1 MAKRKDSA
9 YKDSAFKMIEKPV
22 IERIIETAFQLLQK
36 PGLKVYNDH
45 ALKLFDDAGAEVDI
59 EAGSVKLPRALI
71 EDCLKTIPST
81 LTLHDLKGKES
92 VYLEENNFHPYPG
105 TTAINIYDYE
115 KRQFREAASKDLK
128 DFIKLVEQL
137 PYIPV
142 TSSFVCKDVPEN
154 FTDIYRMGLAFKH
167 SKKPIKTS
175 VFTSKDA
182 IPVMIDLFA
191 AIAGGQ
197 AELKGKPF
205 GFVSVNADPPLMW
218 NDFITE
224 VLIECAKSKIPL
236 SLGSM
241 PISGAAAPVTVMGS
255 LIQHAAESLS
265 GIALSQIVQPGA
277 PGLYG
282 SSPIIFDVRKGTTPM
297 GAIETL
303 MFNSGCAQIGKFLDM
318 PTQLYMGLSDAKVI
332 DTQVG
337 YESAMGIL
345 LGALSGANLFAVG
358 MLNFET
364 ALTLENMVI
373 ANEIAGNAYRLLEGI
388 DASEE
393 HFTTDIWEEVGH
405 HQDFLGT
412 MHTISHFEKEQ
423 FNVSALTDRDSET
436 EWEKKGSRDTAERA
450 HDMVK
455 ELLSANMPKVIDSK
469 VEEEI
474 DGIVVEYA
482 NKLGI
487 NREQLPQEFFTD

>member
-1 MAKRKDSA
+1 MIMSQI
-9 YKDSAFKMIEKPV
+9 KDSAFKIIDKPV
-22 IERIIETAFQLLQK
+22 IERIVETAFQLVQK
-36 PGLKVYNDH
+36 PGLKVYNDK
-45 ALKLFDDAGAEVDI
+45 ALKLFDDAGAEVDYSSRI
-59 EAGSVKLPRALI
+59 VKLPRSLV

-81 LTLHDLKGKES
+81 LTLHDLKGEEC
-92 VYLEENNFHPYPG
+92 VYLEGNNFHPYPG

-128 DFIKLVEQL
+128 DFVKLVEQL

-167 SKKPIKTS
+167 SRKPIKTS

-182 IPVMIDLFA
+182 IPVMINLFA
-191 AIAGGQ
+191 AITGGPE
-197 AELKGKPF
+197 ELKNKPF

-265 GIALSQIVQPGA
+265 GITLSQIVQPGA

-303 MFNSGCAQIGKFLDM
+303 MFNSGCAQIGKFLNM
-318 PTQLYMGLSDAKVI
+318 PTQLYTGLSDAKVI

-337 YESAMGIL
+337 FESAMGIL
-345 LGALSGANLFAVG
+345 LGALSGINLFAVG

-364 ALTLENMVI
+364 ALTMENMVI
-373 ANEIAGNAYRLLEGI
+373 ANEIAGNAYRLMEGI
-388 DASEE
+388 DASDEP
-393 HFTTDIWEEVGH
+393 FTTEIWEEVGH
-405 HQDFLGT
+405 RQDFLGT
-412 MHTISHFEKEQ
+412 MHTISHFGKEQ
-423 FNVSALTDRDSET
+423 FYVSALTDRDSET
-436 EWEKKGSRDTAERA
+436 EWQRKGSKDTAARA
-450 HDMVK
+450 HDMVRQ
-455 ELLSANMPKVIDSK
+455 LLSADIPKVVDPNVEQQID
-469 VEEEI
+469 
-474 DGIVVEYA
+474 DIVIGYA
-482 NKLGI
+482 KTLGI
-487 NREQLPQEFFTD
+487 DRDKIPQEFFTD

>member
-1 MAKRKDSA
+1 MTEKT
-9 YKDSAFKMIEKPV
+9 DSAFKIIEKPV
-22 IERIIETAFQLLQK
+22 IEKIIETAFRLLQK
-36 PGLKVYNDH
+36 PGLKVYNDR
-45 ALKLFDDAGAEVDI
+45 ALKLFDDAGAEVDFNSRI
-59 EAGSVKLPRALI
+59 VKLPQGLI
-71 EDCLKTIPST
+71 ENSLKTMPSAFT
-81 LTLHDLKGKES
+81 LYDLKGEAS
-92 VYLEENNFHPYPG
+92 VYLEKNKFHPYPG

-128 DFIKLVEQL
+128 NFIKLVEQL

-142 TSSFVCKDVPEN
+142 NSSFVCKDVPEN

-182 IPVMIDLFA
+182 IPAMINLFA
-191 AIAGGQ
+191 AIAGGSE
-197 AELKGKPF
+197 ELKNKPF

-241 PISGAAAPVTVMGS
+241 PISGAAAPITIMGS
-255 LIQHAAESLS
+255 LIQHTAESLS
-265 GIALSQIVQPGA
+265 GITLSQIVQPGA

-303 MFNSGCAQIGKFLDM
+303 MFNCGCAQIGKFLDM
-318 PTQLYMGLSDAKVI
+318 PTQLYTGLSDAKVL

-337 YESAMGIL
+337 FESAMGIL
-345 LGALSGANLFAVG
+345 LGALSGINLFAVG

-364 ALTLENMVI
+364 ALTMENMVI
-373 ANEIAGNAYRLLEGI
+373 ANEIAGNTYRLMEGI

-393 HFTTDIWEEVGH
+393 HFTTDVWEEVGH
-405 HQDFLGT
+405 RQDFLGT
-412 MHTISHFEKEQ
+412 MHTIRHFEKEQ
-423 FNVSALTDRDSET
+423 FCVSEITDRDSET
-436 EWEKKGSRDTAERA
+436 EWQRKGSRDTAERA
-450 HDMVK
+450 HNMVQR
-455 ELLSANMPKVIDSK
+455 LLSEEIPKVVDPQ

-474 DGIVVEYA
+474 DDIVIEYA
-482 NKLGI
+482 KKLGI
-487 NREQLPQEFFTD
+487 NRDQIPEGFFAD